1 MTTTT
6 LAVLVPLL
14 PFLGAVAGLL
24 LGRTRPRLRTPP
36 RRPAARSP
44 PSALAVV
51 VAVRQGGDQAVDA
64 ATELTPT
71 GSVPIELALHI
82 DGFAALVAVLVGLVA
97 TCVQIY
103 STGYLRD
110 DPRYPSYAALVSL
123 FTSAMLLVVYSGDLM
138 VLLVGWEIMGICS
151 YFLVG
156 HYWETPEARAASLK
170 AFLVTKLG
178 DVPFLIGLFAL
189 AADAGSFRITS
200 ILGTVASGGLDH
212 PTLIALLLL
221 AGVAGKSAQFP
232 LHTWLPDAMAGP
244 TPVSAL
250 IHAATMVA
258 AGVYFVARL
267 LPVFAASAA
276 ALVVLAVMAAVTM
289 VGSAL
294 AALAQDDIKRVLA
307 YSTIGQL
314 GYMTGALA
322 VGDRGAAV
330 FHLLSHGA
338 FKALLFLGGGRD
350 HPRRRHQLAGRHV
363 PDERPARPRPRRL
376 LDDDRG
382 APRARR
388 DPALQRLLLQGG
400 RPRRR
405 RARRHRP
412 RRGHPRRRRLDRP
425 RRRPGHRPAH
435 RRLRDPPVAARLPRP
450 GSRGPR
456 PRQAAHRHERRAV
469 GARRPLA
476 RLRPRH
482 RPRCPTG
489 STDATSTPTL
499 TTSVLGTGVA
509 LVGGL
514 VTYGAWRHTTAMA
527 ARVPLGAVAAHPDGD
542 AGLVEAEAIASHAP
556 AYGDMASAPDPADP
570 GRLLLGPLHRHAA
583 VGFHLDAVYAAL
595 FVRPVQAAA
604 TLVRFLDREV
614 VDTYVRGAGAAPR
627 WLGAAV
633 RRAQTGNVQTYLE
646 RAARRLRRPGGRRR
660 PRRHRG
666 SVSRRDRYQRVR
678 DAVPSRVHRRRPA
691 PRRRRRS
698 AAGPARADGEA
709 PEQAVLRHGV
719 TVTGA
724 VLIAAIV
731 LALGF
736 DHDHPSRMQATT
748 DISWIP
754 ALDVRIH
761 LGIDGISLPLLVLT
775 ALLTFLCALYR
786 YFKMPTGPSPKA
798 FVALAPRPR
807 VRHPRHLRR
816 PRPAAVLPRL
826 RDGAHPDVLPHRPL
840 GR

>member
-24 LGRTRPRLRTPP
+24 LGRTAPGFVRPLAVLPP
-36 RRPAARSP
+36 LAALG
-44 PSALAVV
+44 LAVV
-51 VAVRQGGDQAVDA
+51 VAVRQGGDQAVSA

-71 GSVPIELALHI
+71 GSVPIELALYV

-156 HYWETPEARAASLK
+156 HYWETPEARAASIK

-189 AADAGSFRITS
+189 ATDAGSFRITK
-200 ILGTVASGGLDH
+200 ILGSVASGGLDH

-258 AGVYFVARL
+258 AGVYFIARL
-267 LPVFAASAA
+267 LPVFAASSA

-289 VGSAL
+289 AGSAL

-338 FKALLFLGGGRD
+338 FKALLFLGAGVIIHAAGTNSLAAMSRMKDLRARVPDAYWTMTVALLALAAIPPFSGFFTKEAVLGAAEHVATGHTEGIPGAVGWIVLVAGLVTALLTAAYAMRLWLLVFRGHGPGAPDHGRQPIVMNAVLWVLAVPSLAFGLATGPLPDWFDGRD
-350 HPRRRHQLAGRHV
+350 L
-363 PDERPARPRPRRL
+363 
-376 LDDDRG
+376 
-382 APRARR
+382 
-388 DPALQRLLLQGG
+388 
-400 RPRRR
+400 
-405 RARRHRP
+405 
-412 RRGHPRRRRLDRP
+412 
-425 RRRPGHRPAH
+425 
-435 RRLRDPPVAARLPRP
+435 
-450 GSRGPR
+450 
-456 PRQAAHRHERRAV
+456 
-469 GARRPLA
+469 
-476 RLRPRH
+476 
-482 RPRCPTG
+482 
-489 STDATSTPTL
+489 TPTL

-509 LVGGL
+509 LVGGII
-514 VTYGAWRHTTAMA
+514 TYGAWRHTTAMA
-527 ARVPLGAVAAHPDGD
+527 ARVPMGAVAAHPEGD

-556 AYGDMASAPDPADP
+556 AYGDVASAPDPADP

-614 VDTYVRGAGAAPR
+614 VDTYVRGAGALPR
-627 WLGAAV
+627 WLGTAV
-633 RRAQTGNVQTYLE
+633 RRAQTGNVQTYVSALLAGTVVLVV
-646 RAARRLRRPGGRRR
+646 AA
-660 PRRHRG
+660 
-666 SVSRRDRYQRVR
+666 
-678 DAVPSRVHRRRPA
+678 
-691 PRRRRRS
+691 
-698 AAGPARADGEA
+698 
-709 PEQAVLRHGV
+709 
-719 TVTGA
+719 
-724 VLIAAIV
+724 
-731 LALGF
+731 
-736 DHDHPSRMQATT
+736 
-748 DISWIP
+748 
-754 ALDVRIH
+754 
-761 LGIDGISLPLLVLT
+761 LLVAT
-775 ALLTFLCALYR
+775 A
-786 YFKMPTGPSPKA
+786 
-798 FVALAPRPR
+798 
-807 VRHPRHLRR
+807 
-816 PRPAAVLPRL
+816 
-826 RDGAHPDVLPHRPL
+826 GA
-840 GR
+840 